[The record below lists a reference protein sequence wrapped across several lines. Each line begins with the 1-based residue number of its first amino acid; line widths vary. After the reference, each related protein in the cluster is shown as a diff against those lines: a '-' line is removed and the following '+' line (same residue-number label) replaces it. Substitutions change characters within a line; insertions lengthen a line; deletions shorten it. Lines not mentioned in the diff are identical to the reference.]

1 MGAIRMATVSIT
13 RAAAIAAAVFVWG
26 CDGARVDEIAEA
38 LPPQSYG
45 EEETNVDLWLETMEI
60 GSREL
65 YSARADVAD
74 ALGLEEG
81 ARIADIGAGTGLYT
95 MIFAEEVGPA
105 GAVFAVDIEP
115 RFLKLIN
122 QRAADL
128 DFANVTAVFGR
139 SDSVTL
145 PANDVDVAF
154 ISDTYNY
161 FEDPEALMATV
172 LEALRPG
179 GRLYVVDF
187 DLKDGEPRRETND
200 HVRVG
205 KEALKAEV
213 EAVGFEFDAEVDVP
227 ALRETYMLRFRK
239 PA

>member
-1 MGAIRMATVSIT
+1 MR
-13 RAAAIAAAVFVWG
+13 RAAAAALLLSACG
-26 CDGARVDEIAEA
+26 GGREDDIAEA
-38 LPPQSYG
+38 LPPPSYG
-45 EEETNVDLWLETMEI
+45 DDESNVELWLETLEI
-60 GSREL
+60 GTREL
-65 YSARADVAD
+65 YSARDDVA
-74 ALGLEEG
+74 AAVSLQPGL
-81 ARIADIGAGTGLYT
+81 RVADIGAGTGLYT
-95 MIFAEEVGPA
+95 MIFAEQVGPA

-128 DFANVTAVFGR
+128 DHSNVTAVLGR

-145 PANDVDVAF
+145 PAGDVDVAF

-172 LEALRPG
+172 FEALRPG
-179 GRLYVVDF
+179 GRLFIIDF
-187 DLKDGEPRRETND
+187 DVSDDAPRNRRNQ

-213 EAVGFEFDAEVDVP
+213 EAVGFVFDAEIAVP
-227 ALRETYMLRFRK
+227 SLDETYMLRFRK
-239 PA
+239 PV